1 MHRYTGRC
9 GRARKR
15 PAERKKPGTQGR
27 AATAALYTA
36 RVERADPRGAP
47 ARGAEEPERPLK
59 ARGLFFGEDDVA
71 TENDCIRCRGIA
83 HFKHDSLHVTKT
95 SQGRCPVHDLIYV
108 PPTGVRTELCC
119 VPACGRTDLRT
130 ARPQGRAWRPVSGER
145 HTRGSSELR
154 PSVALD
160 GARLSLLELQ
170 TQPPSLTRRAVAR
183 RGACL
188 QCSLGTPRS

>member
-47 ARGAEEPERPLK
+47 AGGAEEPERPLK
-59 ARGLFFGEDDVA
+59 ARGLFFGEDDAV

-83 HFKHDSLHVTKT
+83 HFKHDSLHSPRQARAAVPFMTLFTCLPRVSARSCAACLLVEGRTSGPRAPKAGRGAP
-95 SQGRCPVHDLIYV
+95 SQGRDTRVALPSSD
-108 PPTGVRTELCC
+108 
-119 VPACGRTDLRT
+119 
-130 ARPQGRAWRPVSGER
+130 RAW
-145 HTRGSSELR
+145 
-154 PSVALD
+154 PSM
-160 GARLSLLELQ
+160 E
-170 TQPPSLTRRAVAR
+170 P
-183 RGACL
+183 
-188 QCSLGTPRS
+188 